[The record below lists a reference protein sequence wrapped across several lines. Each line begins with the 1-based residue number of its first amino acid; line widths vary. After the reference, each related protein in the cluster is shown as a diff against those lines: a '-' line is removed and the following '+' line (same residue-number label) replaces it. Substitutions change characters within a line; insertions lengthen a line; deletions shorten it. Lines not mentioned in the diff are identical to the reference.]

1 MNHHSGVLEAYQHH
15 HSFGLDQKNTNE
27 KRILFVILITILVMV
42 LEVVAGYFFGSMALL
57 ADGLHMGSHAI
68 ALGISAFAYAYA
80 RKHANDPSFTLGTG
94 KVHVFAGSAG
104 AILLGGFASVILVES
119 GSRMLQPRAID
130 FNMAIL
136 VSVIGLVVN
145 IVCALILGKSHDH
158 HSYSHSHSHQE
169 DQVAPS
175 RQSHAL
181 SSAYLHVLADA
192 LTSLLAIISL
202 LVAKHTGLLWVD
214 PLVGIVGA
222 FLIARWSWK
231 LLRTTSANLLDK
243 RPSIALLESVR
254 QAIQERSS
262 DRVVDIHIWELGA
275 GNLSLAVSI
284 ISKNPLTPDEYR
296 SLIPSQ
302 INIVHSTIE
311 VNVVGENAW

>member
-1 MNHHSGVLEAYQHH
+1 MNHHSGVLEAYQHQ

-27 KRILFVILITILVMV
+27 KRILFVTLITILVMA

-80 RKHANDPSFTLGTG
+80 RKHANDPSFTFGTG
-94 KVHVFAGSAG
+94 KVDALAGFAG
-104 AILLGGFASVILVES
+104 AILLGGFASIILVES

-145 IVCALILGKSHDH
+145 IVCAIILGKNHDH
-158 HSYSHSHSHQE
+158 HSHSHSHND

-254 QAIQERSS
+254 QVIQERSS
-262 DRVVDIHIWELGA
+262 DRVVDLHIWELGA
-275 GNLSLAVSI
+275 GNLILAISI

-311 VNVVGENAW
+311 VNVVGENEW